1 MEKAIIF
8 DIDGT
13 LANLDHR
20 LRHILK
26 EPKDW
31 DSFYRDIDKDQ
42 PIAPITLLCYSLFAM
57 KELDKMFGYESE
69 FQVVFCT
76 GRPETYRAKT
86 MAWLERYVLIESNPA
101 LVKLYMRKEGDFRPD
116 AKVKEEMISQIKADG
131 FEPFLVFEDRL
142 RVVDMWRR
150 HGVQCCQVAPGDF

>member
-1 MEKAIIF
+1 MKKAIIF

-20 LRHILK
+20 LRHILN

-57 KELDKMFGYESE
+57 KEIDEMFGQESE
-69 FQVVFCT
+69 FH
-76 GRPETYRAKT
+76 
-86 MAWLERYVLIESNPA
+86 A
-101 LVKLYMRKEGDFRPD
+101 LVDQRRT
-116 AKVKEEMISQIKADG
+116 
-131 FEPFLVFEDRL
+131 EPKQWLGWKG
-142 RVVDMWRR
+142 MS
-150 HGVQCCQVAPGDF
+150 